1 MKKPGEVFEDSRVYD
16 PGIEAIVPRYDELH
30 DAILNAPP
38 QERTDEI
45 RVLELGAG
53 TGELTAKLLTRFSES
68 SVLAVDHSEKMLAE
82 AERKLE
88 TFGDRVDI
96 EQGAFPDDHP
106 AASGEFDLVISSLAV
121 HHLSAEEK
129 RTLFDAVFDALVPGG
144 WFVNGDVIH
153 FDAPHLETLSDA
165 MIKNWV
171 RAKGWEEEEFMERWQ
186 ASDEYDDPDTLTDQ
200 LVWLLESGFDSVT
213 SIWQYYNFAVLGG
226 QRPEDP
232 R

>member
-1 MKKPGEVFEDSRVYD
+1 MKKPGEVFEDARVYD

-53 TGELTAKLLTRFSES
+53 TGELTAKLLTRFPES
-68 SVLAVDHSEKMLAE
+68 TVLVVDHSETMLTE

-88 TFGDRVDI
+88 TFGDRVVI

-106 AASGEFDLVISSLAV
+106 DESEAFDLVISSLAI
-121 HHLSAEEK
+121 HHLSSAEK
-129 RTLFDAVFDALVPGG
+129 RTLFDQLLDSLVPGG

-153 FDAPHLETLSDA
+153 FDASHLETLSDE

-171 RAKGWEEEEFMERWQ
+171 RTKGWEEEEFMNRWQ
-186 ASDEYDDPDTLTDQ
+186 ASDDHDDPDVLTDQ
-200 LVWLLESGFDSVT
+200 LVWLRESGFESVT
-213 SIWQYYNFAVLGG
+213 SLWQYYNFVVYGAA
-226 QRPEDP
+226 RPE
-232 R
+232 

>member
-45 RVLELGAG
+45 HVLELGAG

-88 TFGDRVDI
+88 TFGDRAEI
-96 EQGAFPDDHP
+96 EQGAFPDDYP
-106 AASGEFDLVISSLAV
+106 ATSGEFDLVISSLAV
-121 HHLSAEEK
+121 HHLSAEAK
-129 RTLFDAVFDALVPGG
+129 RTLFDAVFDAQIG
-144 WFVNGDVIH
+144 
-153 FDAPHLETLSDA
+153 
-165 MIKNWV
+165 
-171 RAKGWEEEEFMERWQ
+171 RAH
-186 ASDEYDDPDTLTDQ
+186 
-200 LVWLLESGFDSVT
+200 V
-213 SIWQYYNFAVLGG
+213 
-226 QRPEDP
+226 
-232 R
+232 